1 MEFVEQH
8 NIEALVQLLA
18 LGKKRIII
26 TSHTNPDADAVGS
39 SLGLQHVLEAMG
51 HSVSVVLPTEVPSF
65 LHWMPKFERIVI
77 AETHAHRA
85 QEFIKNADIIFSLDY
100 SALSRVHEVGNWIGA
115 SKAFKVMI
123 DHHLDPQPFADAHYW
138 RTSASSASELVYEL
152 LVQLNYIQYMP
163 LAGLDC
169 LYVGILSDTGGFR
182 YATNARLFASV
193 AAMIASGV
201 DNNKL
206 MDLVF
211 NTYTYKRFKL
221 LTYATSQAADIMED
235 IGAAIIVL
243 TQKDHEEL
251 DIRRGDTEGIPNF
264 MLGIKELK
272 AAILVS
278 ERKDEIKFSMR
289 SKGDFSVQSICA
301 EYFNGGGH
309 FNASGG
315 SSKLPLADAVKLL
328 KEILYERLEP
338 KKIN

>member
-8 NIEALVQLLA
+8 NISALNALLTQ
-18 LGKKRIII
+18 GKKRVII
-26 TSHTNPDADAVGS
+26 TAHANPDADAVGS
-39 SLGLQHVLEAMG
+39 SLGLQHALEAMG
-51 HSVSVVLPTEVPSF
+51 HSVSIVLPNEVPNF
-65 LHWMPKFERIVI
+65 LHWMPQFERIVI
-77 AETHAHRA
+77 AENNASRA
-85 QEFIKNADIIFSLDY
+85 QDFIRNADIIFALDY
-100 SALSRVHEVGNWIGA
+100 NGLSRVNEVGNWIAA

-123 DHHLDPQPFADAHYW
+123 DHHLDPQPFTDAHYW

-152 LVQLNYIQYMP
+152 LVQLDYIDNMP
-163 LAGLDC
+163 LNGLES

-193 AAMIASGV
+193 AEMIAKGV
-201 DNNKL
+201 NNNKL

-221 LTYATSQAADIMED
+221 LTYATSQAVDIMED

-264 MLGIKELK
+264 MLGIKDLK
-272 AAILVS
+272 VSILVS

-289 SKGDFSVQSICA
+289 SKGDFSVQAICT

-315 SSKLPLADAVKLL
+315 STKLPLAEALALL
-328 KEILYERLEP
+328 KKVLYERLAP
-338 KKIN
+338 QQK

>member
-8 NIEALVQLLA
+8 NIVALNALLTE
-18 LGKKRIII
+18 GKKRIII

-51 HSVSVVLPTEVPSF
+51 HHASIILPTEVPSF
-65 LHWMPKFERIVI
+65 LHWMPQFERIVI
-77 AETHAHRA
+77 AESQA
-85 QEFIKNADIIFSLDY
+85 QKAQDFIKQADIIFALDY
-100 SALSRVHEVGNWIGA
+100 NALNRVNEVGNWIAA

-123 DHHLDPQPFADAHYW
+123 DHHMDPQPFADAYYW

-152 LVQLNYIQYMP
+152 SVQLNYIDFMP
-163 LAGLDC
+163 LNGLES

-182 YATNARLFASV
+182 YATNATLFASV
-193 AAMIASGV
+193 AEMIARGV
-201 DNNKL
+201 NNNKL

-221 LTYATSQAADIMED
+221 LTYATSQAVDIMED

-243 TQKDHEEL
+243 SQKDHEEL

-264 MLGIKELK
+264 MLGIKDLK
-272 AAILVS
+272 VAILVS

-289 SKGDFSVQSICA
+289 SKGDFSVQAICN

-315 SSKLPLADAVKLL
+315 SSKLPLIDAVKLL
-328 KEILYERLEP
+328 KEILYQRLASE
-338 KKIN
+338 KK